1 MKRRIFI
8 FLMLLLLVFYIGT
21 ILYHAYK
28 PLPLGISFEGK
39 KHLLSDKDISFLTDL
54 TYQEQNS
61 KKLEKSIFPRLLQTI
76 DEANEFIVLD
86 FFLFN
91 GYHNKGLDFP
101 KVSEILVKKLI
112 EKKKQNPHI
121 RIIVISDEIN
131 TSYGS
136 YPLKEFESLKKNG
149 IDVILTDVDK
159 LRDSTPLYSGI
170 WRIFIKGFGLSEKG
184 WLPNALA
191 DNAPKMTIR
200 SYLKLL
206 NIKANHRKTFAT
218 EKTAII
224 FSGNPSHNASANFSN
239 TAFEIKGPI
248 IQDVLYSEQ
257 AAIHL
262 SNRLKVPKFHPKEP
276 RNGNIQVQLLT
287 EGKVYNHIQSELTQT
302 KKGDEIWMAMFY
314 IADRKIIH
322 TLIDAANR
330 GVNIYLIL
338 DPSNNAF
345 GHRKHGLPNH
355 PVAKELIKKGNG
367 FIHIRWYKTLGEQFH
382 PKLIFIQKDFHSVI
396 MNGSTNLTFRNLAD
410 YNLETD
416 VLIAAQNRSVIVKQV
431 DSYFKRLWHNEN
443 GYFTYPYNE
452 EKDRWVFLERG
463 VYRLQELLQL
473 TTY

>member
-1 MKRRIFI
+1 
-8 FLMLLLLVFYIGT
+8 MLLFLIIYIGT
-21 ILYHAYK
+21 IIYHAYK
-28 PLPLGISFEGK
+28 PLPPGISFEGK
-39 KHLLSDKDISFLTDL
+39 KHIINDKDISFLTDL
-54 TYQEQNS
+54 TYYEQNG
-61 KKLEKSIFPRLLQTI
+61 KKIEKSIFPRLVQAI

-91 GYHNKGLDFP
+91 GYQNKGLNFP
-101 KVSEILVKKLI
+101 KVSETLVKRLI
-112 EKKKQNPHI
+112 EKKKHNPNI

-136 YPLKEFESLKKNG
+136 YKLKEFENLKKNG
-149 IDVILTDVDK
+149 IDVIITNIDR
-159 LRDSTPLYSGI
+159 LRDSTPLYSGL
-170 WRIFIKGFGLSEKG
+170 WRMFIKGFGLSEKG

-206 NIKANHRKTFAT
+206 NIKANHRKIFAT
-218 EKTAII
+218 ENSAII
-224 FSGNPSHNASANFSN
+224 FSGNPSHDASANFNN

-248 IQDVLYSEQ
+248 IQDVLFSEQ

-262 SNRLKVPKFHPKEP
+262 SDRLKVPAFDSKEG
-276 RNGNIQVQLLT
+276 RNGNIQAQLLT
-287 EGKVYNHIQSELTQT
+287 EGKVYKHIQSELAKT

-314 IADRKIIH
+314 IADRTIIH
-322 TLIDAANR
+322 TLIEAANR
-330 GVNIYLIL
+330 GVNINLIL
-338 DPSNNAF
+338 DPNNNAF

-355 PVAKELIKKGNG
+355 PVAQELIKKGNG

-382 PKLIFIQKDFHSVI
+382 PKLIFIQKRDISI
-396 MNGSTNLTFRNLAD
+396 IINGSSNLTFRNLAD

-416 VLIAAQNRSVIVKQV
+416 VLVVAPNDSAIVEQV
-431 DSYFKRLWHNEN
+431 DSYFKRIWLNQN
-443 GYFTYPYNE
+443 GLFTYPYNK
-452 EKDRWVFLERG
+452 EKDKWVFLERG